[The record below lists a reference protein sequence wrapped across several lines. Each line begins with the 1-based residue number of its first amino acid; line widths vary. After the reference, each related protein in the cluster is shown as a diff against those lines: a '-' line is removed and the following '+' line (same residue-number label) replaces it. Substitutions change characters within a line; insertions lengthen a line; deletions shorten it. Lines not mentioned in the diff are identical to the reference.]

1 MASVPSPK
9 ILQFAVQSR
18 SMSANYL
25 LFSSP
30 SQPWP
35 CSQKLRNAS
44 LFPIIVKVSSKVKCL
59 TESTDED
66 RLSESEAVD
75 DDVDGVREDTKV
87 HVKRPQRTASS
98 SSDSLSLGIREP
110 VYEVFF
116 FFLILKNFQDAF
128 NRVCLVNYASCKAL
142 CKNFL
147 ESTFQVLL
155 RKALFFF
162 FFFLPLHYKHY

>member
-128 NRVCLVNYASCKAL
+128 NSVFSKLCFMQSTLQKLSGKHFSSASWK
-142 CKNFL
+142 
-147 ESTFQVLL
+147 ST
-155 RKALFFF
+155 LFFF
-162 FFFLPLHYKHY
+162 FGSPTL

>member
-75 DDVDGVREDTKV
+75 EVREDTKV

-116 FFLILKNFQDAF
+116 FLIPKKFQDAF
-128 NRVCLVNYASCKAL
+128 NRVCLLNYASCKAL

-162 FFFLPLHYKHY
+162 FFFSSPTL

>member
-35 CSQKLRNAS
+35 CSQISSQKLRNAS
-44 LFPIIVKVSSKVKCL
+44 LFPITVNVSSKVKCL
-59 TESTDED
+59 TKSTDED

-75 DDVDGVREDTKV
+75 DDADEVREDTKV

-116 FFLILKNFQDAF
+116 F
-128 NRVCLVNYASCKAL
+128 
-142 CKNFL
+142 
-147 ESTFQVLL
+147 
-155 RKALFFF
+155 
-162 FFFLPLHYKHY
+162 